1 MKEVIA
7 GFLAALLIF
16 VFCIV
21 NLINIIPFE
30 VQRFTCKKN
39 ILMTDLKR
47 QRREGIKLNYITEG

>member
-30 VQRFTCKKN
+30 VQCFTCTKN

-47 QRREGIKLNYITEG
+47 ERREGIKLNYITEG